1 MNELLIES
9 TLKEGSNPRY
19 YPSLKNFMNNSI
31 LHNLWES
38 KIYRLPV
45 YTQDAR
51 EAAQGGDA
59 ATPLFNIDG
68 LHSPPQ
74 HRLLE
79 SKFSIDT
86 GPGTQLRDQ
95 TEETCSLEI
104 NSHALPPIKNNN
116 NNNSQLNS
124 MVPPKLLNSTT
135 TNATYLKSHRT
146 ESPKV
151 RAQSNL
157 LVPLLFLSLKSNPSI
172 PPVWITNG
180 MKLPWRM

>member
-1 MNELLIES
+1 
-9 TLKEGSNPRY
+9 
-19 YPSLKNFMNNSI
+19 MNNSI

-38 KIYRLPV
+38 KIYSLPV
-45 YTQDAR
+45 CTQDAR

-95 TEETCSLEI
+95 TEETCFLEI
-104 NSHALPPIKNNN
+104 NSHALPPIKNNS
-116 NNNSQLNS
+116 SQLNS

-135 TNATYLKSHRT
+135 ANATYLKSHRT

-151 RAQSNL
+151 RA
-157 LVPLLFLSLKSNPSI
+157 
-172 PPVWITNG
+172 
-180 MKLPWRM
+180 